1 MSDEPSVFQRSHPRF
16 RPARDGFTL
25 IELLVVIAII
35 SILASMLLPAVGRAK
50 EAARRIQCVNNLRNF
65 GQATRMYVDDSR
77 GRLMPRVQTNR
88 WPSILLP
95 FLYANTKST
104 NLVLYKCPTDPKGS
118 TAGSRIGGPDT
129 HPAEYTR
136 RSYLIN
142 GWNDYFRTVVEPS
155 QMDDFRK
162 NGDPEFTMSEQVI
175 QEPSDTV
182 LFGEKESDS
191 LHFHMD
197 FESADDLRQI
207 EQARHSN
214 SIKNGRGG
222 LSNYA
227 MVDGH
232 VEGMRFGLSLG
243 PINKWAVIPE
253 IRQAALTLP

>member
-1 MSDEPSVFQRSHPRF
+1 MSAAPNASHRSQEPLPTS
-16 RPARDGFTL
+16 AFTL

-35 SILASMLLPAVGRAK
+35 SILASMLMPALGRAK

-65 GQATRMYVDDSR
+65 GQATRMYVDDSQ

-95 FLYANTKST
+95 LLFPNTKST
-104 NLVLYKCPTDPKGS
+104 NLALYKCPTDPKGN

-129 HPAEYTR
+129 HPAEFTK
-136 RSYLIN
+136 RSYVIN

-155 QMDDFRK
+155 KMDDFRK

-182 LFGEKESDS
+182 LFGEKESES
-191 LHFHMD
+191 MHFHMD
-197 FESADDLRQI
+197 FEAADDLLQL
-207 EQARHSN
+207 EQGRHSR
-214 SIKNGRGG
+214 SIKTGRGG
-222 LSNYA
+222 ISNYA

-232 VEGMRFGLSLG
+232 VEAMRFGGSLG

-253 IRQAALTLP
+253 IRPLGLSLP

>member
-1 MSDEPSVFQRSHPRF
+1 MRHAPDVGQPPVSCRTSQQR
-16 RPARDGFTL
+16 GFTL

-65 GQATRMYVDDSR
+65 GQSTRMYIDESQ

-95 FLYANTKST
+95 YLYANTKST

-129 HPAEYTR
+129 HPAEYTK

-155 QMDDFRK
+155 KMDDFRK
-162 NGDPEFTMSEQVI
+162 NGDPEFVMSEQVI

-191 LHFHMD
+191 MHFHMD
-197 FESADDLRQI
+197 FEASDDLLQL
-207 EQARHSN
+207 EQHRHSN
-214 SIKNGRGG
+214 SIKTGRGG
-222 LSNYA
+222 VSNYA

-232 VEGMRFGLSLG
+232 VEAMRFGASLG
-243 PINKWAVIPE
+243 PINKWAVVPE
-253 IRQAALTLP
+253 IRPLGLSVP